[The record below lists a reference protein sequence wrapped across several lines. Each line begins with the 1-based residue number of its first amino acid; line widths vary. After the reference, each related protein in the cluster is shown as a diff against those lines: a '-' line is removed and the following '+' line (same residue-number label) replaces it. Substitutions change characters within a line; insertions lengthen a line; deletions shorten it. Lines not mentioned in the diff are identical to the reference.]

1 MNNDALDP
9 TIPVLTEIIG
19 RKDFDGVASAQEPSS
34 PLLSTEQDESSAAH
48 ATTEPV
54 VQVDILNAP
63 LLAGSEAQ
71 WDALE
76 HKISERVLRQ
86 LQNRIDFVL
95 EHRIADG
102 LADAVQQAVEAMT
115 AEIRR
120 GLHHTLEDVITR
132 AVSQE
137 IAHLQTTRKRPA
149 SESGTDA
156 D

>member
-19 RKDFDGVASAQEPSS
+19 RKDFDGAASAQEPSS
-34 PLLSTEQDESSAAH
+34 LLLGTEQDESSAAH
-48 ATTEPV
+48 ATTEPI
-54 VQVDILNAP
+54 VQVDAFNAP
-63 LLAGSEAQ
+63 PLAGSDAQ

-76 HKISERVLRQ
+76 HKISERVLHQ

-102 LADAVQQAVEAMT
+102 LTDAVQQAVEAMT
-115 AEIRR
+115 AEIRH

-137 IAHLQTTRKRPA
+137 IAHLQTARKRSA
-149 SESGTDA
+149 SESGNDA

>member
-19 RKDFDGVASAQEPSS
+19 RKDFNDAASAPAPSS
-34 PLLSTEQDESSAAH
+34 SWFSTEQDESSAAH
-48 ATTEPV
+48 AATEPI

-63 LLAGSEAQ
+63 PLAGSEAQ

-76 HKISERVLRQ
+76 HRISERVLRQ

-102 LADAVQQAVEAMT
+102 LTDAVQQAVEAMT

-137 IAHLQTTRKRPA
+137 IAHLQTTRKRSA
-149 SESGTDA
+149 SESGNDS